1 MKVSVVINVLNGA
14 ETLEAA
20 LESALA
26 QDEVEIEVVVW
37 DNGSTDGTGD
47 VVRSVQDQRIR
58 YFRSRETVPLYA
70 ARNLAIAEC
79 TGDFV
84 AFLDSDDW
92 WSNDKLKKQM
102 KLFSPNVGLVYSNFH
117 VVNEV
122 AGTTRR
128 YTRRSLPAGRIYSE
142 LLKRYRVGLLTIVV
156 RRELFRHLMFNPT
169 LEIIGDFDFVMAIA
183 REQEIACCQEYLGWS
198 RFNGGNE
205 SERKKSQH
213 LNELVMWCENKRL
226 SGDLKGRDLRNMRR
240 MVRAKR
246 AEVEFESGN
255 FARGFVE
262 FLCVRPVGRQ
272 FKVAQRIF
280 ISRLSVRRSEKRIDG
295 P

>member
-1 MKVSVVINVLNGA
+1 MKVSVVINVLNGD
-14 ETLEAA
+14 ETLAVA

-26 QDEVEIEVVVW
+26 QDEVEIELVVW
-37 DNGSTDGTGD
+37 DNGSTDRTDD
-47 VVRSVQDQRIR
+47 VVRSFQDQRIR
-58 YFRSRETVPLYA
+58 YFRSTETVPLYA
-70 ARNLAIAEC
+70 ARNLAVAEC

-102 KLFSPNVGLVYSNFH
+102 KLFSPDVGLVYSNFFI
-117 VVNEV
+117 VNEV
-122 AGTTRR
+122 AGTTKR
-128 YTRRSLPAGRIYSE
+128 YTRRSLPAGRIYSK

-156 RRELFRHLMFNPT
+156 RRELFRRWMFDPT

-205 SERKKSQH
+205 SERKKTQH
-213 LNELVMWCENKRL
+213 LKELVMWYENKRL
-226 SGDLKGRDLRNMRR
+226 SGDLSGRDLRNMRR

-255 FARGFVE
+255 YARGFVE
-262 FLCVRPVGRQ
+262 FLCVRPAGRQ

-280 ISRLSVRRSEKRIDG
+280 MSRLSARRTAKRVDG
-295 P
+295 T

>member
-14 ETLEAA
+14 ETIGAA
-20 LESALA
+20 LESALG
-26 QDEVEIEVVVW
+26 QDEVDIEVVVW

-47 VVRSVQDQRIR
+47 LVRSFHDQRIR
-58 YFRSRETVPLYA
+58 YFRTTETIPLYA
-70 ARNLAIAEC
+70 ARNLAIGEC

-92 WSNDKLKKQM
+92 WTIDKLKKQM
-102 KLFSPNVGLVYSNFH
+102 KLFSPDVGLVYSNFYL
-117 VVNEV
+117 VNEV
-122 AGTTRR
+122 AGTIRR

-156 RRELFRHLMFNPT
+156 RRELFSRWMFDPT
-169 LEIIGDFDFVMAIA
+169 LEIIGDFDLVMAIA
-183 REQEIACCQEYLGWS
+183 REEEIACCQEYLGWS

-226 SGDLKGRDLRNMRR
+226 SGDLIGRDLCNMRR

-246 AEVEFESGN
+246 VEVEFESGN
-255 FARGFVE
+255 FARSFVE
-262 FLCVRPVGRQ
+262 FLFVRPVGRQ

-280 ISRLSVRRSEKRIDG
+280 MSRLSVRRSAKRIDG
-295 P
+295 T

>member
-14 ETLEAA
+14 ETLGVA
-20 LESALA
+20 LESALT

-47 VVRSVQDQRIR
+47 VVRSFSDQRIR
-58 YFRSRETVPLYA
+58 YFRSTETVPLYA
-70 ARNLAIAEC
+70 ARNLAIAQC

-92 WSNDKLKKQM
+92 WSHDKLKKQV
-102 KLFSPNVGLVYSNFH
+102 KLFCPEIGLVYSNFFL
-117 VVNEV
+117 VNEV
-122 AGTTRR
+122 TRTTKR
-128 YTRRSLPAGRIYSE
+128 YTRRSLPTGRIYSK

-156 RRELFRHLMFNPT
+156 RRELLRCLMFDPT

-183 REQEIACCQEYLGWS
+183 KEQEIACCQEYLGWS

-205 SERKKSQH
+205 SERKKTQH
-213 LNELVMWCENKRL
+213 LKELVLWCENKRL
-226 SGDLKGRDLRNMRR
+226 SGDLTGRDLRNMRR

-272 FKVAQRIF
+272 IKVAQRIF
-280 ISRLSVRRSEKRIDG
+280 MSRLSARRSTKRVDG

>member
-1 MKVSVVINVLNGA
+1 
-14 ETLEAA
+14 
-20 LESALA
+20 LA
-26 QDEVEIEVVVW
+26 V
-37 DNGSTDGTGD
+37 
-47 VVRSVQDQRIR
+47 
-58 YFRSRETVPLYA
+58 
-70 ARNLAIAEC
+70 AEC

-92 WSNDKLKKQM
+92 WSTDKLKKQM
-102 KLFSPNVGLVYSNFH
+102 KLFSPDVGLVYSNFFI
-117 VVNEV
+117 VNEV
-122 AGTTRR
+122 AGTTKR
-128 YTRRSLPAGRIYSE
+128 YTRRSLPAGRIYSK

-156 RRELFRHLMFNPT
+156 RRELFRRWMFDPT

-205 SERKKSQH
+205 SERKKTQH
-213 LNELVMWCENKRL
+213 LKELVMWYENKRL
-226 SGDLKGRDLRNMRR
+226 SGDLSGRDLRNMRR

-255 FARGFVE
+255 YARGFVE
-262 FLCVRPVGRQ
+262 FLCVRPAGRQ

-280 ISRLSVRRSEKRIDG
+280 MSRLSARRTAKRVDG
-295 P
+295 T